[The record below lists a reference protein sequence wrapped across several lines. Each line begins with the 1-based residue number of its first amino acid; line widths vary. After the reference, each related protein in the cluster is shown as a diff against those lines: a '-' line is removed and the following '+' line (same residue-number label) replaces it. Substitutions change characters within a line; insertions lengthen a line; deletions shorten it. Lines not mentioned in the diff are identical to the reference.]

1 MLITAFD
8 AYLTPI
14 SRGAVSLVHKSVN
27 LKEPYNEPYSVK
39 KGFCKFSPLFVASTF
54 QIYINKPGLDQR
66 EGNWIWINLWNL
78 LTINFK
84 ENSQIY
90 SVHITGKC
98 ICETP
103 LPLYDLIIST
113 HVKHPAHKFAQKNL
127 CHAKL
132 FKKKVPHI
140 LRGGEDILCFIFIS
154 FLISKSLW

>member
-66 EGNWIWINLWNL
+66 EGN
-78 LTINFK
+78 
-84 ENSQIY
+84 
-90 SVHITGKC
+90 
-98 ICETP
+98 
-103 LPLYDLIIST
+103 
-113 HVKHPAHKFAQKNL
+113 
-127 CHAKL
+127 
-132 FKKKVPHI
+132 
-140 LRGGEDILCFIFIS
+140 
-154 FLISKSLW
+154 